1 MTLEKSSPAEAMGWT
16 PLHEA
21 IAAESHDAVQLL
33 MNISST
39 IGSKNIEH
47 KRFINVP
54 HIFQP
59 YATSYMI

>member
-1 MTLEKSSPAEAMGWT
+1 MTLGKSSPAEAMGWT

-39 IGSKNIEH
+39 IGSKKISST
-47 KRFINVP
+47 NVL
-54 HIFQP
+54 
-59 YATSYMI
+59 